1 MITMWPPPNVHYN
14 ENRFGECIISI
25 PIETV
30 SKITIGSS
38 SSACLCLMAQHI
50 MYLVGST
57 KIYKINDF
65 SAHFARAEFAIFV
78 QCYNFGVQ
86 GFFFSSLEEKSPAN
100 LLGLERQP
108 TPNTT
113 IKQHTFNPQ
122 SPNCLRGVRRRAKYQ
137 RRRVRRRSCGNLRGV
152 AARHRDELVRAAAQQ
167 RDKLATAA
175 CKGNHRLLTL

>member
-1 MITMWPPPNVHYN
+1 MWPPPNVHYN

-86 GFFFSSLEEKSPAN
+86 GFFFPPWKKKA
-100 LLGLERQP
+100 
-108 TPNTT
+108 
-113 IKQHTFNPQ
+113 
-122 SPNCLRGVRRRAKYQ
+122 
-137 RRRVRRRSCGNLRGV
+137 
-152 AARHRDELVRAAAQQ
+152 
-167 RDKLATAA
+167 
-175 CKGNHRLLTL
+175 LLTYLGWNVSPHQIRPSNSTPSIPNPLTAFVACDGVQNTSDGGCGAGRAEICEAWRRDTETSWCVQQHSNATS